1 MTPTFSTVINFSM
14 LGLMRR
20 LHRLQLQSQLHAESS
35 ASGVVYSIFK
45 THERKTGVRNFCPH
59 SLRSISNDKI
69 SETVDKANAEAKE
82 AIKEL
87 GMPVLNLKR
96 QEFGTNHNKDS
107 DIDDGEQSDHDVE
120 QNSTVIN
127 DVVREVCME
136 DPEDIKSDIQTLSNA
151 ISDGVRERLCSLQST
166 ISEPS
171 TTQNQCGNYTKHSPF
186 LKLRDNTFIR
196 KTTAVWLLQEG
207 ERVSSDRLFRVR
219 GKQPFSMEIEPTL
232 SEKFTTGK
240 DTRHISD
247 KVEVGDMCSFKKK
260 KTFRLERFF
269 NSAAI

>member
-1 MTPTFSTVINFSM
+1 
-14 LGLMRR
+14 
-20 LHRLQLQSQLHAESS
+20 
-35 ASGVVYSIFK
+35 
-45 THERKTGVRNFCPH
+45 
-59 SLRSISNDKI
+59 
-69 SETVDKANAEAKE
+69 
-82 AIKEL
+82 
-87 GMPVLNLKR
+87 MPVLNLKH

-107 DIDDGEQSDHDVE
+107 DIDDGEQSDHDME

-127 DVVREVCME
+127 DVVREVCIE
-136 DPEDIKSDIQTLSNA
+136 DPEDIKSDIQTLSNT

-232 SEKFTTGK
+232 SEKVTTGK
-240 DTRHISD
+240 DTPHISD
-247 KVEVGDMCSFKKK
+247 KVEVGDMCAFKEKGNFQIGK
-260 KTFRLERFF
+260 VLQFCYYEEKGVRVSVPRYICPDKASRFRSIVYMVSRFKW
-269 NSAAI
+269 AIHNV